1 MLANLNHFYLLK
13 LGFLCYDSVMELQ
26 SSDYR
31 VEISARHVH
40 LSQNDFVSLF
50 GCDAVLNNVKTLSVG
65 GEFKSDKTVTI
76 VGPKHNLERVAVLGP
91 WRQQT
96 QVEISVTDS
105 FTLGFKNV
113 PARLSGDLRGSAP
126 VTLIGSEGSV
136 ELNEGMIVALPHLH
150 INYGD
155 MKKFNL
161 EHGQLVDITVGSVR
175 PVTFHQVV
183 VRESDVSFPVVHLD
197 TDEGNAVC

>member
-1 MLANLNHFYLLK
+1 MTLK
-13 LGFLCYDSVMELQ
+13 

-40 LSQNDFVSLF
+40 LSQADFEILF
-50 GCDAVLNNVKTLSVG
+50 GRDAKLESIKPLSVS

-105 FTLGFKNV
+105 FTLGVKNV
-113 PARLSGDLRGSAP
+113 PARLSGDLHGSAP
-126 VTLIGSEGSV
+126 VILIGRAGTI
-136 ELNEGMIVALPHLH
+136 ELSEGMIVALPHLH
-150 INYGD
+150 INQYDMQKYGLT
-155 MKKFNL
+155 N
-161 EHGQLVDITVGSVR
+161 GQAIDITVGTVR
-175 PVTFHQVV
+175 PVTFHQVA
-183 VRESDVSFPVVHLD
+183 VRKSDVPFPVVHLD